1 MIGSDSIS
9 KIIKESFL
17 ADCIPMV
24 TIVFLGF
31 FSVLKW
37 QSGIIPALL
46 GGITLAA
53 AISFIRGY
61 SMREIEN
68 AMGQGVKII
77 FPALLTII
85 LVGFIISSWI
95 MGGIIPAMVFYG
107 FHMLS
112 FNFFLPWVMI
122 LTGITALMTGTSFTS
137 IGTIGVSLMII
148 GSQMGFPPNIIAG
161 AVVSGAF
168 LGDKMSP
175 LSDTTNIAASLGE
188 VDLFQHIRYMM
199 WDTVPAF
206 LLSLLIFERIGRRFI
221 VSSNYTETLS
231 FLNSLEASFHITPL
245 LFIFPIIIILMG
257 IKKIPS
263 NIVLFTAV
271 ILGFLSGIIFQP
283 FENGEILK
291 NIMGGVKL
299 NFQNP
304 TLTKLFSKGGISE
317 AGSTA
322 VTIIFIG
329 CIIGIIRECNLL
341 ENLLKKISS
350 SVKSSKQL
358 KAAVFILSLIIG
370 ISTGAQLLAII
381 LPISLFLPLAE
392 KLGSQNKD
400 LTRIVESTGTVG
412 ITLVPWSVP
421 GIFIGRT
428 LGVEMESV
436 LPFLVFPITLLAF
449 SLILNVIKS
458 KDIKKI
464 DGGEVRY
471 EA

>member
-1 MIGSDSIS
+1 MIGSNSIS

-245 LFIFPIIIILMG
+245 LFIFPIIIIL
-257 IKKIPS
+257 
-263 NIVLFTAV
+263 
-271 ILGFLSGIIFQP
+271 
-283 FENGEILK
+283 
-291 NIMGGVKL
+291 
-299 NFQNP
+299 
-304 TLTKLFSKGGISE
+304 
-317 AGSTA
+317 
-322 VTIIFIG
+322 
-329 CIIGIIRECNLL
+329 
-341 ENLLKKISS
+341 
-350 SVKSSKQL
+350 
-358 KAAVFILSLIIG
+358 
-370 ISTGAQLLAII
+370 
-381 LPISLFLPLAE
+381 
-392 KLGSQNKD
+392 
-400 LTRIVESTGTVG
+400 
-412 ITLVPWSVP
+412 
-421 GIFIGRT
+421 
-428 LGVEMESV
+428 
-436 LPFLVFPITLLAF
+436 
-449 SLILNVIKS
+449 
-458 KDIKKI
+458 
-464 DGGEVRY
+464 
-471 EA
+471 